1 MIETDGEAET
11 AAAGVSDDGEVTVGA
26 AAKAEGGA
34 GDGEGTTAAGPRG
47 ASWATRPPPNAR
59 TTRGP
64 SGRLAEEA
72 VVEEAAGESPATADP
87 AGKTEGAWGDDDK
100 AIEPAGGGSGAASWD
115 AEVRRRGGRGGRR
128 TLATKLQGVMDA
140 DELEEGGDIAE
151 D

>member
-1 MIETDGEAET
+1 M
-11 AAAGVSDDGEVTVGA
+11 TVGA

-72 VVEEAAGESPATADP
+72 VVEEAAGESPAAADP

-115 AEVRRRGGRGGRR
+115 AEVAGAKRGPNDVE
-128 TLATKLQGVMDA
+128 AVEA
-140 DELEEGGDIAE
+140 DGERWLRNYKG
-151 D
+151 